1 MAPSLVRMKFV
12 CPLCEREGRPGD
24 PGEVELY
31 DNSATM
37 RGICSRHREQAR
49 EARPSPSFP
58 DAEMLIVVRPNDTDL
73 YEYLVQR
80 FAEVS
85 GVQVILERRRADRPI
100 GGRVREER
108 RTRQGTV
115 SALGYMVVRFKRM
128 PPPASAGTGAGGAVM
143 NQESLG
149 RLIRQKIQDGRLPR
163 GRLPSAI
170 TGRPGDGSRCAAC
183 DEIITQSMVMI
194 LVPLTER
201 PSSRAEEAV
210 PLHGEC
216 FQIWSRVED

>member
-1 MAPSLVRMKFV
+1 MAPSLVRMKLV
-12 CPLCEREGRPGD
+12 CPFCEREGQPGY
-24 PGEVELY
+24 PGEVDLH

-73 YEYLVQR
+73 YEYLLQR

-100 GGRVREER
+100 GGRLREER
-108 RTRQGTV
+108 RTRQGTA
-115 SALGYMVVRFKRM
+115 SALGYTVVRFKRM
-128 PPPASAGTGAGGAVM
+128 PPASAGTGTRGAVR
-143 NQESLG
+143 NQESLR

-183 DEIITQSMVMI
+183 DEIITKSIVMI
-194 LVPLTER
+194 LVPLTAG
-201 PSSRAEEAV
+201 PSSRAEEVV

-216 FQIWSRVED
+216 FQIWSRVDE